1 MQARRSHK
9 KRGSAKRGSVKR
21 GSVKRG
27 SAKRVRLSRKERISR
42 RLKRARNSRSG
53 KHRSM
58 YGFTICPGISV
69 SQGDTNEDVL
79 INGKTVKAVKKCKIP
94 GSNTVF
100 RIDSDSE
107 CAEPDK
113 SMCATSLSSVVN
125 KVGSSIGSGLKGVGK
140 VVGGVVGGVVDV
152 GACGLSGGTICNFNA
167 LNTLS
172 K

>member
-1 MQARRSHK
+1 MPNNIRSSK
-9 KRGSAKRGSVKR
+9 RKDSKRRGSKRSGSK
-21 GSVKRG
+21 KI
-27 SAKRVRLSRKERISR
+27 VRLSRKERISR
-42 RLKRARNSRSG
+42 RLKRARNSRNSRSG

-69 SQGDTNEDVL
+69 SQGDTNEEVL
-79 INGKTVKAVKKCKIP
+79 INGKTVRAVKKCKIP
-94 GSNTVF
+94 GSDTVF

-113 SMCATSLSSVVN
+113 SKCATSLSSVVN
-125 KVGSSIGSGLKGVGK
+125 KVGSAVGSGLKGVGK
-140 VVGGVVGGVVDV
+140 VVGGVVGGVVDI
-152 GACGLSGGTICNFNA
+152 GACGLSGGAVCNFNA